1 MLEQGSSDDKKA
13 LEAFFT
19 WLVALTKMDQTA
31 YVFLVSSEEF
41 FYSLLMKE
49 ENYIEKIYTIG
60 NLSKQNANQYFNKIM
75 GMNQLAISFDNLFKI
90 TGSFILIKYSNYF
103 LIIGG
108 NMSRMR
114 KYIKQIQSRNL
125 KNIEEVISVQGVYIR
140 LIEYLQAFRNMN
152 GQQTCKNLDDVL
164 KKIISQGYYLEEE
177 LVNQYDS
184 LFFQKLLADQQV
196 YLFLKLSL
204 KNKKTIFHYQ
214 KERPLVP
221 DDLDDLGELGI
232 QVFRCKNRCYL
243 FD

>member
-1 MLEQGSSDDKKA
+1 
-13 LEAFFT
+13 
-19 WLVALTKMDQTA
+19 MDQTA

-114 KYIKQIQSRNL
+114 KYIKQIQSRQL
-125 KNIEEVISVQGVYIR
+125 KDIQEVIEIEGVDTL
-140 LIEYLQAFRNMN
+140 LILYFQAFKKLNDL
-152 GQQTCKNLDDVL
+152 QTCRKLSEVLQVIIEKGYYYEHEFLQKYDNDFFLKLLDD
-164 KKIISQGYYLEEE
+164 LE
-177 LVNQYDS
+177 
-184 LFFQKLLADQQV
+184 V
-196 YLFLKLSL
+196 YLFLF
-204 KNKKTIFHYQ
+204 IYF
-214 KERPLVP
+214 
-221 DDLDDLGELGI
+221 
-232 QVFRCKNRCYL
+232 
-243 FD
+243 